1 MRWITRTVRGCLAIA
16 HGDLEQGEKDTVDAL
31 QIARDGGLPDA
42 EAAYDQQLFIIR
54 WHQGRLTEVLHHVR
68 EVGALVPR
76 ATAWPEMPLAEA
88 ISGDRRRARIMLD
101 AAARAG
107 FNSFYGAPWLGGM
120 CLWADVAAELAEP
133 HSGAILYARLAP
145 WKDLFGTGGPVPIH
159 GVSLSLGR
167 LAGLLGNTEAADSH
181 FADSMR
187 VHDAVRSPFG
197 AAETAFHWGQLLLD
211 RDHERAQSLIGR
223 ALQLAGRYGFGDIE
237 RRADEA
243 LETR

>member
-1 MRWITRTVRGCLAIA
+1 
-16 HGDLEQGEKDTVDAL
+16 
-31 QIARDGGLPDA
+31 
-42 EAAYDQQLFIIR
+42 
-54 WHQGRLTEVLHHVR
+54 
-68 EVGALVPR
+68 
-76 ATAWPEMPLAEA
+76 
-88 ISGDRRRARIMLD
+88 MLD

-133 HSGAILYARLAP
+133 HSGAILYAKLSR

-167 LAGLLGNTEAADSH
+167 LAGLLGNTEAADGH

-187 VHDAVRSPFG
+187 IHDAVRSPFG

-211 RDHERAQSLIGR
+211 RDHERTQSLIGT

-243 LETR
+243 QETR

>member
-1 MRWITRTVRGCLAIA
+1 
-16 HGDLEQGEKDTVDAL
+16 
-31 QIARDGGLPDA
+31 
-42 EAAYDQQLFIIR
+42 
-54 WHQGRLTEVLHHVR
+54 
-68 EVGALVPR
+68 
-76 ATAWPEMPLAEA
+76 LAEA
-88 ISGDRRRARIMLD
+88 ISGDRQRARTMLD

-107 FNSFYGAPWLGGM
+107 FSSFYGAPWLGGM

-133 HSGAILYARLAP
+133 HSGAILYAKLAP

-167 LAGLLGNTEAADSH
+167 LAALLGNTEAADSH

-187 VHDAVRSPFG
+187 VHEAVRSPFG
-197 AAETAFHWGQLLLD
+197 KAETAFYWGRLLLD
-211 RDHERAQSLIGR
+211 RDSEH
-223 ALQLAGRYGFGDIE
+223 ALTLLATARQLADRYGFGDIE